1 LSLGIFLNNIDE
13 VLEVEGDIFLIHV
26 SKNVTRIREQ
36 KKMSKLEVSR
46 LMGFYVPDHYS
57 RMELS
62 SNGKHFNL
70 KHIYKLSKIFDV
82 EISEL
87 LGISDFIVPSNQ

>member
-1 LSLGIFLNNIDE
+1 MDNIDE
-13 VLEVEGDIFLIHV
+13 VLEVESDAFLMQV
-26 SKNVTRIREQ
+26 SKNVMRIREE
-36 KKMSKLEVSR
+36 KRMSKLDVSR

-70 KHIYKLSKIFDV
+70 KHIYKLAKIFDV

-87 LGISDFIVPSNQ
+87 LDVDDHIILPNQ

>member
-1 LSLGIFLNNIDE
+1 MDNIDE
-13 VLEVEGDIFLIHV
+13 VLEVESDAFLMQV
-26 SKNVTRIREQ
+26 SKNVMRIREE
-36 KKMSKLEVSR
+36 KRMSKLDVSR

-82 EISEL
+82 KISEL
-87 LGISDFIVPSNQ
+87 LDVDDHIILPNQ